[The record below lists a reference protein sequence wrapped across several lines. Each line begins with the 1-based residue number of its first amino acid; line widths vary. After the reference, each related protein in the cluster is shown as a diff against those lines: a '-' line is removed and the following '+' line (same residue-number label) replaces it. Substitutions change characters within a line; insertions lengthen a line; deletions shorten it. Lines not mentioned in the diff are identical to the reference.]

1 MSTIESVKQV
11 LLVSGAGWVL
21 WLLGGL
27 SISSLVARDRALA
40 LPAAPRRQSRGAGAR
55 ARRAPR
61 GATTSSAR
69 ATLLE
74 ASPAVAARVADAGL
88 RLADRG
94 TEAAEKAMQSAAALE
109 RGRLERWLAFLATV
123 GNNAPFVGLFGTV
136 VGVIHAFEEL
146 GHAAPG
152 HGATA
157 AGQVASQAVMASIA
171 EALVA
176 TAVGILVA
184 LPAVAAYN
192 YLQRRVDLAAVRRR
206 GADEPGARLHR
217 RRRAPAAARRPRSGR
232 SPMAA
237 PSGQQ
242 NGGIISGIN
251 VTPLVDVMLVLL
263 VIFIVTAKIIVT
275 PAVPLD
281 LPHAAHGEEVQVVLS
296 VIVPVRGADAR
307 RRRAAAERRRARAR
321 RPAPPPRAIPTCA
334 PSSRPTAT
342 CRTGA

>member
-1 MSTIESVKQV
+1 MSTIELVKQI

-21 WLLGGL
+21 WLLGAL
-27 SISSLVARDRALA
+27 SAATLVVAVERWLYLRRRDGDLEVLARQLDEHL
-40 LPAAPRRQSRGAGAR
+40 QGGDFGR
-55 ARRAPR
+55 ARQ
-61 GATTSSAR
+61 
-69 ATLLE
+69 LLE

-192 YLQRRVDLAAVRRR
+192 YLQRKVTSLLSGAEVLTNLVLAYIADGARAPRR
-206 GADEPGARLHR
+206 GPHLREVVDGGA
-217 RRRAPAAARRPRSGR
+217 
-232 SPMAA
+232 
-237 PSGQQ
+237 
-242 NGGIISGIN
+242 
-251 VTPLVDVMLVLL
+251 
-263 VIFIVTAKIIVT
+263 
-275 PAVPLD
+275 
-281 LPHAAHGEEVQVVLS
+281 
-296 VIVPVRGADAR
+296 
-307 RRRAAAERRRARAR
+307 
-321 RPAPPPRAIPTCA
+321 
-334 PSSRPTAT
+334 
-342 CRTGA
+342 